1 MEPRKLF
8 PVETVAHTVSQ
19 SLTAALSLAQT
30 SAQRTQPPLQWIWS
44 AAPDATLP
52 LDVTLCA
59 VQSLLAEEKPGSP
72 EEESAAPSAS
82 NATMTP
88 LEEESATEMM
98 THTADQVTPQAT
110 TARSMFP
117 QEEEESTTLQSDS
130 AEEDLAI
137 S

>member
-1 MEPRKLF
+1 MEPRKSF

-19 SLTAALSLAQT
+19 SLTATPSLAPT
-30 SAQRTQPPLQWIWS
+30 SAQPTQPLLQWIWS
-44 AAPDATLP
+44 AAPDAILP
-52 LDVTLCA
+52 IDVTLSD
-59 VQSLLAEEKPGSP
+59 VQLLLAEEKLGSP

-110 TARSMFP
+110 TARSMSP
-117 QEEEESTTLQSDS
+117 QEKEESTTLRSDS